1 MLNGVMASSY
11 TRARSSSGSDAV
23 AWRAL
28 FWLVAVL
35 LIGLA
40 LYSRRPDALRYPQ
53 FYAESGRVWYQDA
66 YNLGWLRALVHT
78 DGGYFVTLPRLVAAL
93 TLLFP
98 LAQAPM
104 IFNLCSLAVEA
115 APALFLLSRRF
126 LALGDLPLRC
136 CLAILYIAM
145 PNMADAHGALGLQW
159 HLAMLAFLVLISGPP
174 QSRAAR
180 AFDLTILVLC
190 ALTGP
195 YCILLLPSAVFIS
208 FSRRS
213 IWSYWQFWILGG
225 GVLLQGFTLL
235 LTGGRQRTHG
245 QLGASLR
252 GFCRIVAGQIVDP
265 VLEGQNRLA
274 HWGHSAQGVLGATIA
289 VTLLAVCA
297 AVYAL
302 WRGGLALRSFLIF
315 ASMILASSLLFSLV
329 PVGVPVWTQLAVP
342 GAGARYWMIPELAL
356 MAVMVWML
364 GSHRPW
370 PVRIFAAALAC
381 SMIVGAVKHWRYSP
395 LPDLDYGAYAA
406 KFEQLPPGA
415 NLTIPLNPPG
425 WSMTLVRH

>member
-145 PNMADAHGALGLQW
+145 PNMADAHGALGLPW
-159 HLAMLAFLVLISGPP
+159 H
-174 QSRAAR
+174 
-180 AFDLTILVLC
+180 
-190 ALTGP
+190 
-195 YCILLLPSAVFIS
+195 
-208 FSRRS
+208 
-213 IWSYWQFWILGG
+213 
-225 GVLLQGFTLL
+225 
-235 LTGGRQRTHG
+235 
-245 QLGASLR
+245 
-252 GFCRIVAGQIVDP
+252 
-265 VLEGQNRLA
+265 
-274 HWGHSAQGVLGATIA
+274 
-289 VTLLAVCA
+289 
-297 AVYAL
+297 
-302 WRGGLALRSFLIF
+302 
-315 ASMILASSLLFSLV
+315 
-329 PVGVPVWTQLAVP
+329 
-342 GAGARYWMIPELAL
+342 
-356 MAVMVWML
+356 
-364 GSHRPW
+364 
-370 PVRIFAAALAC
+370 
-381 SMIVGAVKHWRYSP
+381 
-395 LPDLDYGAYAA
+395 
-406 KFEQLPPGA
+406 
-415 NLTIPLNPPG
+415 
-425 WSMTLVRH
+425 